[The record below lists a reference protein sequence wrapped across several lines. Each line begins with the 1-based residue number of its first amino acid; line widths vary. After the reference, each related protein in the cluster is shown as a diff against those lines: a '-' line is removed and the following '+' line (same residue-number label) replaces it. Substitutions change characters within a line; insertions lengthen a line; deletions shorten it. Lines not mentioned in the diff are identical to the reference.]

1 MALVKAHIELG
12 KTEAG
17 EIAGAVARFAA
28 FGGLAIALVILAL
41 ILLVIGSSLFLA
53 EWLLGSMGWG
63 VLHGFLLFIG
73 IAVAAVLIALGI
85 AAGSIGRALLIG
97 VIVAIVVGMAL
108 GLNLPNQLYVALGDR
123 TVVGVEPGVRPL
135 LVGLVVGGLIGL
147 VLGLVAATLL
157 DGGGVRIAAL
167 VGLLVLGLVL
177 GAFTAINFG
186 PQTGAGVGITIGY
199 IVWIALM
206 GVGVARTGIDVDA
219 LKKRFYP
226 STTID
231 TSKET
236 LEWLKKRMPPGI
248 GS

>member
-1 MALVKAHIELG
+1 MAHVELA

-17 EIAGAVARFAA
+17 EIAGAVARLAA
-28 FGGLAIALVILAL
+28 LGGLAIALVILSV
-41 ILLVIGSSLFLA
+41 LLVVIGSSLFFA

-63 VLHGFLLFIG
+63 VLHGFLLFNG
-73 IAVAAVLIALGI
+73 VAVAAVVAALGVT
-85 AAGSIGRALLIG
+85 AASLGRAFLIG
-97 VIVAIVVGMAL
+97 LVVAIAIGLAL

-123 TVVGVEPGVRPL
+123 TLLGVDPGIRPL
-135 LVGLVVGGLIGL
+135 LVGLLVGGLIGL
-147 VLGLVAATLL
+147 IAGIIAAALL
-157 DGGGVRIAAL
+157 DIAGGGRIAAL
-167 VGLLVLGLVL
+167 VGLLVLGVVI
-177 GAFTAINFG
+177 GAFTAITFG
-186 PQTGAGVGITIGY
+186 PQAGVGIGIAVGY

-206 GVGVARTGIDVDA
+206 GIGVARTGIDVEA

-236 LEWLKKRMPPGI
+236 LEWLQKRMPPGI